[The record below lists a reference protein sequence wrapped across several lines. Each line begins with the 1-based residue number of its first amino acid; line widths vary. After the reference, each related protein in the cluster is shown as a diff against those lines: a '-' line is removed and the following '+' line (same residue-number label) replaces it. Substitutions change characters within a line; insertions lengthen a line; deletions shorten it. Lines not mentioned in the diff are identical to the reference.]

1 MLLLVILAPIIY
13 WKKRAPYRE
22 ANPKEKIKTALN
34 KKLLRFVV
42 LFSMLGMG
50 FMLVE
55 ISTIQRFILF
65 LGQPVLSLSVLLFSL
80 LVGAG
85 IGSIYSGRFTVVA
98 VLLIYAF
105 SLSFILNQLLGL
117 ELAIRLLATVAMLTP
132 LGFLMGFL
140 FPLGLRL
147 LKEMRMADYIP
158 WMWGIN
164 GIGSVLGS
172 AMTIVVAIS
181 FGFTEALLLGAGC
194 YFVVFLI
201 FQTARHKKE
210 LVLERR

>member
-1 MLLLVILAPIIY
+1 M
-13 WKKRAPYRE
+13 
-22 ANPKEKIKTALN
+22 
-34 KKLLRFVV
+34 LRFVV
-42 LFSMLGMG
+42 FFSMLGIG

-55 ISTIQRFILF
+55 ISAIQRFILF
-65 LGQPVLSLSVLLFSL
+65 LGQPVLSLAVLLFSL

-85 IGSIYSGRFTVVA
+85 MGSLYSGRFASEKIVKVIAVVSISIVA
-98 VLLIYAF
+98 VLVTYAF
-105 SLSFILNQLLGL
+105 SLPLVFKQLLGL
-117 ELAIRLLATVAMLTP
+117 ELAIRLLATFTILVP
-132 LGFLMGFL
+132 VGFLMGFP

-147 LKEMRMADYIP
+147 LKEMGMENYIP

-194 YFVVFLI
+194 YFIVFLT
-201 FQTARHKKE
+201 FQRIRLKRSLAQKGDDSDVQVTNMVRANNIKA
-210 LVLERR
+210 